1 MRKARALRVAL
12 VLVALAGLSASRP
25 AAAQRFD
32 CANASLRVDY
42 VICRSAQGM
51 QAIGELQA
59 TWDQTYAS
67 VPREQQ
73 ASLVRD
79 EVRWIKAYAA
89 TCGVGGKGMAPPDP
103 TGQTDACVVDQIRR
117 RTAELRAYAGGAP
130 WRDSPGAYG
139 SQPFGTNGAAPQGY
153 FGDAAPQGSEGLA
166 FSPQGRP
173 YPGTTAPYAPTGDP
187 ASPYAGPAGWPG
199 ASGPTHGFDCAKA
212 LLKVDYV
219 ICRSGQGMQA
229 IGELQAAY
237 DGTLASVL
245 PEQRAALVR
254 DEVRW
259 IKAYADECGV
269 AGKGV
274 ARADPTGRTD
284 ACVVDQIRRR
294 TAELRGRVG
303 GAPSQAG
310 AYGAQPFGTDGAP
323 AQGYAGDAAP
333 QAPFGDQAPY
343 AGSAG
348 SQGAS
353 GPASDSG
360 RYPIEQLRQPA
371 GGLRP
376 LRINSFQGRP
386 VFPGPDEHAFFRL
399 VALGM
404 KPDLIQSDEQMSGF
418 AREFLTNDNPYQS
431 LAGVDEFTTRD
442 KRQQFLAGYATKLR
456 GLAPQAPFEFAY
468 RFDVDL
474 PEYDAGRG
482 GFLLPMPS
490 ANSLRPAADIHFV
503 GPSDWPSGFWP
514 VEDARALLARLRQEQ
529 PSGGRRVRLLAVV
542 RAVAADPEE
551 MNLELKLAD
560 VAVYNQSMTRKLYDF
575 QVGGAPTPALTPNN
589 SLAALAKPPAGLRPW
604 ILPALNGLPMFDS
617 ERGSRHG
624 KSDSPPPL
632 AVLAMFMGAAKD
644 PSAMERDGKAL
655 AGLLLTDEAASQV
668 LSGDQLGSTRWRG
681 ENEFEKASGETL
693 FFSKYAPLIRQAA
706 PRPPFRFVY
715 SFAVG
720 IPAYDKNNPGF
731 PLTLDAGTL
740 TGLIGQGNLIAELQF
755 SWPDVFW
762 KLTPKDAETLFAD
775 LKRNQAPNGRPEL
788 RFAAEIEAVSLDPAT
803 RKLRLQLRSLKLYTP
818 DFRRLVHEFPVINDA
833 ASFATSRPPRA
844 LRLPTPVVLDEIAQ
858 CAEVIAALGDK
869 APENLIKRGF
879 ALVAER
885 DASFYAHGG
894 ASAALAPNDARLP
907 FFPRSGPTG
916 SRSEAAAFIAWAKS
930 YAAGVPDT
938 VQTSPIG
945 PSGSEQN
952 GDVTFAA
959 VARGAYGQG
968 LPGAALEAEGLQA
981 DQIVPYGRLEQVDL
995 LMALPNR
1002 AQSYGVSVPKSAF
1015 GAAQG
1020 ATAQS
1025 VIRIGKPRALTG
1037 ESGAPV
1043 VLMDVT
1049 PLRTVVSANGNI
1061 IGTRNYQDVARLGE
1075 GFANPPPT
1083 APHPMA
1089 KGPIR
1094 LDAPFI
1100 DLLIASTVGDQLS
1113 RRSLAHMVLRR
1124 WALENPPAYRG
1135 PRFFVPGKRAPNPQE
1150 AASLRPDFI
1159 QWATA
1164 IVPALP
1170 LDVVTSSP
1178 IEIRANQSGARW
1190 GDLPCFSGSYDSIM
1204 QDLNRTMAANAG
1216 AASCERG
1223 AETLTSDEQRAC
1235 AAARAITRTEDYLRE
1250 VGGECQARDALSSF
1264 ADPLSVVV
1272 RLAHD
1277 LPAPSLSLLED
1288 RAKLIA
1294 AVTLKLAAIK
1304 ISDAPPA
1311 AADVLPES
1319 IRGPKPEPQQT
1330 GGPRDF
1336 VTLDARF
1343 LQAVY
1348 LDPRT
1353 EAAVATLG
1361 PDHGGDVASVV
1372 RDYDAAAREIV
1383 KLRQTPS
1390 TPYWRDLVGIRLGM
1404 SFDEA
1409 EAIVRQHMQVAKVYQ
1424 GMRATDPKAHAGYP
1438 KAFTSGKLFVSADER
1453 EMIALID
1460 EPPAAPG
1467 KVLAAWRRVL
1477 IEPGT
1482 VPPRETLAALKAK
1495 YGPPSSALPSPI
1507 GSADYALRTGS
1518 PINWFTPRGQ
1528 RCTGV
1533 YGYGPARSLSDFWTD
1548 NGAAA
1553 VLPGAGPYQPQNAP
1567 LIPEP
1572 FLDPLSEQGRQA
1584 IECGP
1589 FVTAYY
1595 LEGAQRGEAPTR
1607 STR

>member
-25 AAAQRFD
+25 AAAQRFE

-89 TCGVGGKGMAPPDP
+89 TCGVGGRGLAPLDP

-117 RTAELRAYAGGAP
+117 RTAELRA
-130 WRDSPGAYG
+130 
-139 SQPFGTNGAAPQGY
+139 
-153 FGDAAPQGSEGLA
+153 
-166 FSPQGRP
+166 
-173 YPGTTAPYAPTGDP
+173 
-187 ASPYAGPAGWPG
+187 
-199 ASGPTHGFDCAKA
+199 
-212 LLKVDYV
+212 
-219 ICRSGQGMQA
+219 
-229 IGELQAAY
+229 
-237 DGTLASVL
+237 
-245 PEQRAALVR
+245 RA
-254 DEVRW
+254 
-259 IKAYADECGV
+259 
-269 AGKGV
+269 
-274 ARADPTGRTD
+274 
-284 ACVVDQIRRR
+284 
-294 TAELRGRVG
+294 G

-323 AQGYAGDAAP
+323 PQGYAGNAAP
-333 QAPFGDQAPY
+333 QGTEGLAFSPQGGPYPYPGTTAPYAPSGDPASPYAGAAGWPGASGPTHGFDCAKASLKVDYVICRSGPGMQAIGELQTAWDQTYATVQPEQRASLVRDEVRWIKAYAAECGVGGKGVARADPTGRTEACVVDQIRRRTAELHARAGGAPSQAGAYGGQPFGTDGAPPQGYAGNAAPQGPFGDQASY

-353 GPASDSG
+353 GPAPDSG
-360 RYPIEQLRQPA
+360 RYPIEQLRQPGA
-371 GGLRP
+371 GLRP
-376 LRINSFQGRP
+376 LRIDTFQGRP
-386 VFPGPDEHAFFRL
+386 VFPSLDERAFFRL

-404 KPDLIQSDEQMSGF
+404 KPDLIQADDQMSDF

-431 LAGVDEFTTRD
+431 LAGADEFTTRD
-442 KRQQFLAGYATKLR
+442 KRQQFLAIYGSKLR
-456 GLAPQAPFEFAY
+456 GLAPRAPFEFVY

-474 PEYDAGRG
+474 PEYDASRG

-490 ANSLRPAADIHFV
+490 ANDLRPAADIHFV
-503 GPSDWPSGFWP
+503 GPSDWPSGLWP
-514 VEDARALLARLRQEQ
+514 VDDYRALLARLRQEQ

-551 MNLELKLAD
+551 MNLELKLVD

-575 QVGGAPTPALTPNN
+575 QVRGAPTPALAPNN

-617 ERGSRHG
+617 ERGSRQVT
-624 KSDSPPPL
+624 SDSPPPL
-632 AVLAMFMGAAKD
+632 AVLAMFMGAANV
-644 PSAMERDGKAL
+644 PGAMERDGKAL
-655 AGLLLTDEAASQV
+655 AGLLLTDDAESQV
-668 LSGDQLGSTRWRG
+668 LSPDPTHWRG

-720 IPAYDKNNPGF
+720 LPAYDKNNSGF
-731 PLTLDAGTL
+731 PLTFDAGTL
-740 TGLIGQGNLIAELQF
+740 TGLVGQGNLIAELQF

-762 KLTPKDAETLFAD
+762 KLTPKDAEALFAD

-869 APENLIKRGF
+869 APENLIKRCF

-894 ASAALAPNDARLP
+894 ASAALAANDARLP
-907 FFPRSGPTG
+907 FFPRSGPAG

-930 YAAGVPDT
+930 YAAGIPDT
-938 VQTSPIG
+938 VQTSPEG

-959 VARGAYGQG
+959 VARGPSGQG

-981 DQIVPYGRLEQVDL
+981 DQVVSYGRLEQVDL

-1020 ATAQS
+1020 AAAQS

-1061 IGTRNYQDVARLGE
+1061 IGARNYQDVARLGE

-1083 APHPMA
+1083 APRPMA

-1113 RRSLAHMVLRR
+1113 RRSLAHLVLRR

-1135 PRFFVPGKRAPNPQE
+1135 PRFFVLGKRAPNPQE
-1150 AASLRPDFI
+1150 AASLGPDFI

-1164 IVPALP
+1164 IAPALP

-1178 IEIRANQSGARW
+1178 IEIRANQTSARW

-1204 QDLNRTMAANAG
+1204 QDLNRAMAANAG

-1235 AAARAITRTEDYLRE
+1235 AAARAISRTEDYLRQ
-1250 VGGECQARDALSSF
+1250 VGGECQARDVLSSF
-1264 ADPLSVVV
+1264 ADPLRVVV
-1272 RLAHD
+1272 RLGHD
-1277 LPAPSLSLLED
+1277 MPAPSLSLLED

-1294 AVTLKLAAIK
+1294 AVTLKLTAIK
-1304 ISDAPPA
+1304 ISDIPLA
-1311 AADVLPES
+1311 AADVLPEA
-1319 IRGPKPEPQQT
+1319 IRGPKPESQQT

-1343 LQAVY
+1343 LRAVY

-1353 EAAVATLG
+1353 QAVVATLG
-1361 PDHGGDVASVV
+1361 PDHGGDIASIV
-1372 RDYDAAAREIV
+1372 RDYDAAAAEIV
-1383 KLRQTPS
+1383 KSRQTPS

-1438 KAFTSGKLFVSADER
+1438 KAFTSGKLFVSG
-1453 EMIALID
+1453 M
-1460 EPPAAPG
+1460 G
-1467 KVLAAWRRVL
+1467 
-1477 IEPGT
+1477 
-1482 VPPRETLAALKAK
+1482 
-1495 YGPPSSALPSPI
+1495 
-1507 GSADYALRTGS
+1507 
-1518 PINWFTPRGQ
+1518 
-1528 RCTGV
+1528 
-1533 YGYGPARSLSDFWTD
+1533 AR
-1548 NGAAA
+1548 
-1553 VLPGAGPYQPQNAP
+1553 
-1567 LIPEP
+1567 
-1572 FLDPLSEQGRQA
+1572 
-1584 IECGP
+1584 
-1589 FVTAYY
+1589 
-1595 LEGAQRGEAPTR
+1595 
-1607 STR
+1607 

>member
-1 MRKARALRVAL
+1 
-12 VLVALAGLSASRP
+12 
-25 AAAQRFD
+25 
-32 CANASLRVDY
+32 
-42 VICRSAQGM
+42 
-51 QAIGELQA
+51 
-59 TWDQTYAS
+59 
-67 VPREQQ
+67 
-73 ASLVRD
+73 
-79 EVRWIKAYAA
+79 
-89 TCGVGGKGMAPPDP
+89 
-103 TGQTDACVVDQIRR
+103 
-117 RTAELRAYAGGAP
+117 
-130 WRDSPGAYG
+130 
-139 SQPFGTNGAAPQGY
+139 
-153 FGDAAPQGSEGLA
+153 
-166 FSPQGRP
+166 
-173 YPGTTAPYAPTGDP
+173 
-187 ASPYAGPAGWPG
+187 
-199 ASGPTHGFDCAKA
+199 
-212 LLKVDYV
+212 
-219 ICRSGQGMQA
+219 
-229 IGELQAAY
+229 
-237 DGTLASVL
+237 
-245 PEQRAALVR
+245 
-254 DEVRW
+254 
-259 IKAYADECGV
+259 
-269 AGKGV
+269 
-274 ARADPTGRTD
+274 
-284 ACVVDQIRRR
+284 
-294 TAELRGRVG
+294 
-303 GAPSQAG
+303 
-310 AYGAQPFGTDGAP
+310 
-323 AQGYAGDAAP
+323 
-333 QAPFGDQAPY
+333 
-343 AGSAG
+343 
-348 SQGAS
+348 
-353 GPASDSG
+353 
-360 RYPIEQLRQPA
+360 
-371 GGLRP
+371 
-376 LRINSFQGRP
+376 
-386 VFPGPDEHAFFRL
+386 
-399 VALGM
+399 
-404 KPDLIQSDEQMSGF
+404 
-418 AREFLTNDNPYQS
+418 
-431 LAGVDEFTTRD
+431 
-442 KRQQFLAGYATKLR
+442 
-456 GLAPQAPFEFAY
+456 
-468 RFDVDL
+468 
-474 PEYDAGRG
+474 
-482 GFLLPMPS
+482 
-490 ANSLRPAADIHFV
+490 
-503 GPSDWPSGFWP
+503 
-514 VEDARALLARLRQEQ
+514 
-529 PSGGRRVRLLAVV
+529 
-542 RAVAADPEE
+542 
-551 MNLELKLAD
+551 
-560 VAVYNQSMTRKLYDF
+560 
-575 QVGGAPTPALTPNN
+575 
-589 SLAALAKPPAGLRPW
+589 
-604 ILPALNGLPMFDS
+604 
-617 ERGSRHG
+617 
-624 KSDSPPPL
+624 
-632 AVLAMFMGAAKD
+632 MFMGAAND

-720 IPAYDKNNPGF
+720 LPAYDKNNPGF

-869 APENLIKRGF
+869 APENLIKRCF

-1037 ESGAPV
+1037 KSGAPL

-1061 IGTRNYQDVARLGE
+1061 IGARNYQDVARLGE

-1235 AAARAITRTEDYLRE
+1235 AAARAITRTEDYLRQ

-1311 AADVLPES
+1311 AADVLPE
-1319 IRGPKPEPQQT
+1319 I
-1330 GGPRDF
+1330 
-1336 VTLDARF
+1336 
-1343 LQAVY
+1343 
-1348 LDPRT
+1348 DPRP
-1353 EAAVATLG
+1353 EAGAAADGRAPRLRHSRREVSAGGLSR
-1361 PDHGGDVASVV
+1361 PAHGGGS
-1372 RDYDAAAREIV
+1372 RDAGAGPWRRRSLGRAR
-1383 KLRQTPS
+1383 LRRGGQGD
-1390 TPYWRDLVGIRLGM
+1390 R
-1404 SFDEA
+1404 
-1409 EAIVRQHMQVAKVYQ
+1409 QVAP
-1424 GMRATDPKAHAGYP
+1424 DPVDALLARPGRNPARHELRRGGSDRSPAHAGRQGL
-1438 KAFTSGKLFVSADER
+1438 SGDARDRSEGSRRIPQSLHVRQAVRVRGRARDDRSYRRTARRAGQGSGCVAPSADRTRHGSSPGDPRGAEGEIWPALQRSAVSYRGRPTMRYER
-1453 EMIALID
+1453 
-1460 EPPAAPG
+1460 G
-1467 KVLAAWRRVL
+1467 R
-1477 IEPGT
+1477 
-1482 VPPRETLAALKAK
+1482 
-1495 YGPPSSALPSPI
+1495 PS
-1507 GSADYALRTGS
+1507 TGS
-1518 PINWFTPRGQ
+1518 PREASAAPASTDTARRGRCRTSGRTTARPRS
-1528 RCTGV
+1528 C
-1533 YGYGPARSLSDFWTD
+1533 PAR
-1548 NGAAA
+1548 
-1553 VLPGAGPYQPQNAP
+1553 AP
-1567 LIPEP
+1567 I
-1572 FLDPLSEQGRQA
+1572 SR
-1584 IECGP
+1584 
-1589 FVTAYY
+1589 
-1595 LEGAQRGEAPTR
+1595 RTR
-1607 STR
+1607 R